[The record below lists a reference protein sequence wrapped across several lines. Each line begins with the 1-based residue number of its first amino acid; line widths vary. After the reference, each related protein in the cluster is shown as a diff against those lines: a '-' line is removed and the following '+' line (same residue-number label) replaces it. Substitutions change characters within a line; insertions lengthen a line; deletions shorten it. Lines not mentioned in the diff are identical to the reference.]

1 MLTRR
6 LPLRFLS
13 RFLPSKN
20 YYQALGVSSSS
31 SPADIKKAYHDLA
44 RVLHPDAK
52 TGSEA
57 RFKEIAEA
65 FEVLG
70 DEKVRQEYDAMR
82 GKTAEKG
89 NVKTGTTL
97 KSANFSKMSSEERK
111 RRNHTT
117 AQSYKEPTF
126 QDKTAWSG
134 GHTRTGPSKYYAA
147 DANKPLDA
155 VSWAMA
161 SMAAGILLGL
171 MYWTGKSLYAMT
183 TLQPVH
189 SESLSVPVA
198 EFKSTRSAQRAE
210 VKRET
215 PIIDP
220 ARASR
225 SKFSTESS

>member
-1 MLTRR
+1 MLARR
-6 LPLRFLS
+6 LPFRFLS

-20 YYQALGVSSSS
+20 YYQALGVASSS

-52 TGSEA
+52 TGSET

-70 DEKVRQEYDAMR
+70 DEKTRQEYDAMR
-82 GKTAEKG
+82 GKAAEKG
-89 NVKTGTTL
+89 NGKTETTF

-111 RRNHTT
+111 RRNRTQST
-117 AQSYKEPTF
+117 AYQEPVF

-155 VSWAMA
+155 VSWAMN
-161 SMAAGILLGL
+161 SMAVGILFGL
-171 MYWTGKSLYAMT
+171 IYWTGKTLYAMT
-183 TLQPVH
+183 TLQSTH
-189 SESLSVPVA
+189 SEPISVPVT
-198 EFKSTRSAQRAE
+198 EFKITKGAQRAE
-210 VKRET
+210 LKREA
-215 PIIDP
+215 PSIDP
-220 ARASR
+220 ARVSR
-225 SKFSTESS
+225 SKFPTESS

>member
-1 MLTRR
+1 MLARR

-82 GKTAEKG
+82 GKAAQKG
-89 NVKTGTTL
+89 NAKTETIF
-97 KSANFSKMSSEERK
+97 KSDHFSKMNSEERK
-111 RRNHTT
+111 RRNRTQTT
-117 AQSYKEPTF
+117 AYQEPVF

-147 DANKPLDA
+147 DVNKPLDA
-155 VSWAMA
+155 VSWAMT
-161 SMAAGILLGL
+161 SMAVGILFGL
-171 MYWTGKSLYAMT
+171 MYWTGKTLYAMM
-183 TLQPVH
+183 TLQSAH
-189 SESLSVPVA
+189 SEPISVPVA
-198 EFKSTRSAQRAE
+198 EFKSTRGAQRAE
-210 VKRET
+210 VKRES
-215 PIIDP
+215 PSIDP
-220 ARASR
+220 ARVSR
-225 SKFSTESS
+225 SKFPTESS